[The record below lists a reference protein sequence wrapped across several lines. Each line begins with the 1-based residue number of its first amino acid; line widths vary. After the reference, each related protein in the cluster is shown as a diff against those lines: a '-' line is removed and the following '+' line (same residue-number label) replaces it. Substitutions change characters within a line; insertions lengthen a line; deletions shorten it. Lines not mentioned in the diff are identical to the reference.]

1 MKIDQGV
8 YTTSNGWKFPLS
20 QATENP
26 DFIMVFAASELF
38 KDLLWMDELKKR
50 YPNGKFIGCSTS
62 GEIAGST
69 VHDQTAVAT
78 AVKFNSA
85 SVQFAQQNLTLTED
99 SYSCGKSLIAQLPPT
114 ELKHVLV
121 FSDGLHV
128 NGSELVKGMRES
140 LPHGVTVTGGLAGD
154 GPNFNQT
161 YIVAQDGSAQ
171 DHCICAIG
179 LYGSSIEVGYGSY
192 GGWDPF
198 GVERRVTQSKANVLY
213 EIDNQPALEL
223 YKSFLGDNAAQLP
236 ASGLLFPLS
245 LRTREDEQPV
255 VRTILAVNESNQSIT
270 FAGDLPEGSYVRL
283 MKANTDRLIQGAV
296 KAAEISRNGIDG
308 QDAALAI
315 MVSCVGRKLVL
326 KQLVEEE
333 VEGANDLLGKQCVST
348 GFYSYG
354 EISPFSDNAA
364 CELHNQTMTITTL
377 FEKN

>member
-8 YTTSNGWKFPLS
+8 YSTTNGWNFPLP

-26 DFIMVFAASELF
+26 DVIIVFAASELF
-38 KDLLWMDELKKR
+38 KDLSWMDELKRR
-50 YPNGKFIGCSTS
+50 YPQGKFLGCSTS

-69 VHDQTAVAT
+69 VRDQTAVAT
-78 AVKFNSA
+78 AVKFNA
-85 SVQFAQQNLTLTED
+85 AHVQFAQQNLTSSND
-99 SYSCGKSLIAQLPPT
+99 SYACGKNLIMQLPAKD
-114 ELKHVLV
+114 LKHVLV
-121 FSDGLHV
+121 LSDGLNV
-128 NGSELVKGMRES
+128 NGSELVKGLREN
-140 LPHGVTVTGGLAGD
+140 LPKGVTVTGGLAGD

-161 YIVAQDGSAQ
+161 YVITEEGTAQDRCISAVG
-171 DHCICAIG
+171 I
-179 LYGSSIEVGYGSY
+179 YGDSVEVGYGSY

-198 GVERRVTQSKANVLY
+198 GVERRVTRSKANVLF

-223 YKSFLGDNAAQLP
+223 YKSFLGENAAQLP

-255 VRTILAVNESNQSIT
+255 VRTILAVNESEQSIT

-308 QDAALAI
+308 QEAALAI

-333 VEGANDLLGKQCVST
+333 VEGANELIGKQCVSS

-364 CELHNQTMTITTL
+364 CELHNQTMTITTF

>member
-1 MKIDQGV
+1 MQINQGL
-8 YTTSNGWKFPLS
+8 YTVSGGWNFQSDRPI
-20 QATENP
+20 ENP
-26 DFIMVFAASELF
+26 DVVLVFAASELF
-38 KDLLWMDELKKR
+38 KEQSWLDDLKKLH
-50 YPNGKFIGCSTS
+50 PNGNFIGCSTS
-62 GEIAGST
+62 GEIAGSS
-69 VHDQTAVAT
+69 VRDQTAVAT
-78 AVKFNSA
+78 CVKFNSA
-85 SVQFAQQNLTLTED
+85 RVQFAQQNLSTSDD
-99 SYSCGKSLIAQLPPT
+99 SYSCGKSLIAQLPST

-128 NGSELVKGMRES
+128 NGSELVKGMRDS

-154 GPNFNQT
+154 GPNFKQT
-161 YIVAQDGSAQ
+161 YVITHDGTAQDR
-171 DHCICAIG
+171 CVCAIG
-179 LYGSSIEVGYGSY
+179 IYGTSIEVGYGSY

-198 GVERRVTQSKANVLY
+198 GVERLVTRSKANVLY

-223 YKSFLGDNAAQLP
+223 YKSFLGENAAQLP

-255 VRTILAVNESNQSIT
+255 VRTILAVSESDQSIT

-296 KAAEISRNGIDG
+296 KAAEISKSGIAG
-308 QDAALAI
+308 HDAALAI

-333 VEGANDLLGKQCVST
+333 VECANDLLGKQCVST

-377 FEKN
+377 FEKI